1 MDLATDSEPVHS
13 VLKRLPQW
21 LRADLAAS
29 DPSQRERAEDALF
42 AMITACLLPADR
54 LNNG

>member
-1 MDLATDSEPVHS
+1 MNSATDGEPVS
-13 VLKRLPQW
+13 RMLKRLPQW
-21 LRADLAAS
+21 LRADLASS
-29 DPSQRERAEDALF
+29 DPPQRERAEDALF